1 MEKHPSNL
9 AWITKNAPEK
19 RARKPQGLSGFV
31 LLRAVVLFH
40 GTFPNFR
47 EEAWRPTCRARAMG
61 CHVAFA
67 IAGPKYGMLKTT
79 RASGSNAKQYER
91 LSVQYM
97 VSSEVSP
104 PGETQRLL
112 HPISSSSAAEQP
124 GAKTSFGRR
133 KTHGSEGKAFE
144 QRPRAFIASGS
155 FSGWNYLL
163 TCCS

>member
-1 MEKHPSNL
+1 
-9 AWITKNAPEK
+9 
-19 RARKPQGLSGFV
+19 
-31 LLRAVVLFH
+31 
-40 GTFPNFR
+40 
-47 EEAWRPTCRARAMG
+47 MG

-67 IAGPKYGMLKTT
+67 IAGSPKYGTLTQDHKSI
-79 RASGSNAKQYER
+79 RLRYNAKQYDR

-112 HPISSSSAAEQP
+112 HPISRSSAAEQP